1 MPLYETKH
9 INNRSILA
17 VWRIEEGIEEL
28 HRQVYLSQQ
37 DKVMFDSFSNEQ
49 RCKEWLATRLL
60 TQLMLEEDVS
70 IIYEPTGKPYILN
83 SDWEIS
89 ITHKNEFVGVVLG
102 KNKRVAV
109 DIEQLAT
116 RLDKVYDYFM
126 RPEELDSLDKFHR
139 NFQLH
144 LFWCAK
150 ECLVKIANRK
160 NLRVLQDMYV
170 HPIHPKK
177 RRFVA
182 EVREE
187 NIMIPYTFHYELLS
201 DDYVVVWTSDTD
213 KMLVPISL

>member
-1 MPLYETKH
+1 MPLYETRH
-9 INNRSILA
+9 INKHSILA
-17 VWRIEEGIEEL
+17 VWRIEEGVEEL
-28 HRQVYLSQQ
+28 RRHVYLSEK
-37 DKVMFDSFSNEQ
+37 DKELFNSFSNEQ

-109 DIEQLAT
+109 DIEQLST
-116 RLDKVYDYFM
+116 RLDKVYDYYM
-126 RPEELDSLDKFHR
+126 RPEELDSLDRGQR

-150 ECLVKIANRK
+150 ECLVKVANRK
-160 NLRVLQDMYV
+160 DLRVIDDMYV
-170 HPIHPKK
+170 HPIHPRKNK
-177 RRFVA
+177 FVA

-187 NIMIPYTFHYELLS
+187 NIMIPYTLYYERLS
-201 DDYVVVWTSDTD
+201 NDYVVVWTSDTD
-213 KMLVPISL
+213 KELIALPL